1 MSKFFISSRCFKLVS
16 LIIPLSLIIKVSLLL
31 SVMVNNNKF
40 VYVLFISFQLNKVHE
55 LAEQIGKKLA
65 QAEKLGAEGNVE
77 ESMKTLEEVE
87 EFRKQKALAEVN

>member
-1 MSKFFISSRCFKLVS
+1 MFPFSLVKHDN
-16 LIIPLSLIIKVSLLL
+16 LKRH
-31 SVMVNNNKF
+31 VMMYKNL
-40 VYVLFISFQLNKVHE
+40 YLQLNKVHE

-87 EFRKQKALAEVN
+87 EFRKQKALAEVNNFFICNT